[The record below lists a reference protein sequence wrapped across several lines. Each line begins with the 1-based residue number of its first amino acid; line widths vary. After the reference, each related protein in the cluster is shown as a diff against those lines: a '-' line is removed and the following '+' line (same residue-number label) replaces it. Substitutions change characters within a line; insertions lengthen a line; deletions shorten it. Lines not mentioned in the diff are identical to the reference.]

1 MASRKHLVAVNRTI
15 KSAGLDENGVDSM
28 LVEFL
33 RDLAR
38 RMDSAGP
45 DGPPL
50 NLVRAY
56 QSAYKDVARASN
68 RTAARKPPE
77 PPTTTPQ
84 QGEGAPQLHIVE
96 ESPLEQLRNKKKA
109 VG

>member
-1 MASRKHLVAVNRTI
+1 MASRKHLMAANRTI
-15 KSAGLDENGVDSM
+15 RAAHLDENGLDAM
-28 LVEFL
+28 IVELL

-56 QSAYKDVARASN
+56 QSATKDLSRAM
-68 RTAARKPPE
+68 ARKPARTVPQ
-77 PPTTTPQ
+77 PTTEST
-84 QGEGAPQLHIVE
+84 EKVVLRAVE
-96 ESPLEQLRNKKKA
+96 ENPLVKA
-109 VG
+109 RRQAGREA